1 MRPDTAK
8 EKKLIDNLHS
18 KDQAIV
24 LETINILRH
33 EGKVNYIP
41 FIIELLKN
49 TSAGE
54 IRNSLIAFLNDLKYQ
69 GAVSELVNAVQNDK
83 YKSERGIILSAC
95 WQSGLDFSMY
105 LEIFIMLCI
114 TENCQNAIEAFSVV
128 EHSISQSTKKEI
140 TDYIIQIKSHL
151 NRVNREKKL
160 MLVEM
165 INMMEEVNE
174 VV

>member
-8 EKKLIDNLHS
+8 EKKLIENLHS
-18 KDQAIV
+18 KDQTTV

-41 FIIELLKN
+41 FIIELLNN
-49 TSAGE
+49 TSTGE

-69 GAVSELVNAVQNDK
+69 GAVSELVSAVQNDK
-83 YKSERGIILSAC
+83 YKSERRIILSAC
-95 WQSGLDFSMY
+95 WQSGLDFSMH

-114 TENCQNAIEAFSVV
+114 TEDYQNAIEAFSVV
-128 EHSISQSTKKEI
+128 ENSISRSTKKEI

-160 MLVEM
+160 LLVEM
-165 INMMEEVNE
+165 INMMEEVIKK
-174 VV
+174 